1 MKIRLLGTGAAD
13 GIPALFG
20 DDRVSAFAREHGGKD
35 VRTRTAAIIDD
46 HIKIDLPPDT
56 HAQLLRDHLEAKD
69 WTALIFTHSDD
80 DHCSIDEIQYALSPF
95 TKLDYLQFPIYA
107 NDIVGDMVR
116 GRYPDW
122 PMEIV
127 ETRSFECYEHM
138 GYRITPVRA
147 THIPGE
153 DCHNLLVQKDGK
165 TLLYATDTGIWN
177 DDTWSFLSPF
187 KLDLLIIECTDG
199 FDPTMYEGHLDI
211 EECKHVVD
219 RLRKASILK
228 PDSKVVTTHHS
239 VRGLATHSELEI
251 ALNPHGIEVG
261 YDGLVL
267 EA

>member
-20 DDRVSAFAREHGGKD
+20 DDRVSTYARKHGGKD

-46 HIKIDLPPDT
+46 HIQIDLPPDT
-56 HAQLLRDHLEAKD
+56 HFQLLREKLNPND

-80 DHCSIDEIQYALSPF
+80 DHCAIEEIQYALTPF
-95 TKLDYLQFPIYA
+95 TESDHLPFPIYS
-107 NDIVGDMVR
+107 NVVVGDMLR
-116 GRYPDW
+116 ARYPDW
-122 PMEIV
+122 PMELI
-127 ETRSFECYEHM
+127 ETHSYECYEYL
-138 GYRITPVRA
+138 GYRITPVEA

-153 DCHNLLVQKDGK
+153 DCHNLLFQKNGK

-177 DDTWSFLSPF
+177 EDTWRFLNNF
-187 KLDLLIIECTDG
+187 KVDLLILECTDG
-199 FDPTMYEGHLDI
+199 FDPTPYEGHLDI
-211 EECKHVVD
+211 KECVEVVE
-219 RLRKASILK
+219 RLRASGILK

-239 VRGLATHSELEI
+239 ARGLAIHCELEQ

-261 YDGLVL
+261 YDGLVV